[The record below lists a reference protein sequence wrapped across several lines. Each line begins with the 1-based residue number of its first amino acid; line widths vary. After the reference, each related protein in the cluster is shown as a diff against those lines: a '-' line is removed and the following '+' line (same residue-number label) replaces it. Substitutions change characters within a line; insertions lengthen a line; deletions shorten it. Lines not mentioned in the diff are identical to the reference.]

1 MNRSSDMKHE
11 HMKPVRGTEWNKP
24 RAGSIIAVAN
34 DLGCRYERRLAT
46 RSIRD
51 FRTAC
56 QTHKDVIS
64 KDLLEF
70 VQQAQQSSKTTA

>member
-11 HMKPVRGTEWNKP
+11 HMKPVWGQNGVNP
-24 RAGSIIAVAN
+24 GAGSIIAVAN
-34 DLGCRYERRLAT
+34 DLGCRYERRFAT

-56 QTHKDVIS
+56 VKRTR
-64 KDLLEF
+64 
-70 VQQAQQSSKTTA
+70 T